1 MSGLTQVSG
10 FFGRSLALLAFAVAL
25 AAALPATADTPGPY
39 AGLRKT
45 VAVDT
50 FQTPDSII
58 GGAGT
63 SEGLTSMLTDAL
75 VHDGR
80 FVVVERDAL
89 SVISTEQQ
97 LGTQHSTTA
106 ETSAAAGNLIG
117 ANLIVRGAV
126 TKFEAQAQSNSISI
140 AGVGMSS
147 GHAVVAVTLRVID
160 TTTGQVIATS
170 KGEGTAATHGAT
182 LSLVVKGQP
191 AALGSQNQTP
201 LGQAAEEAIS
211 RAVAGIVTGMEHAP
225 WSALVVDNADG
236 HIYIN
241 AGAAQNLQP
250 QTVLHVYRKDRDL
263 TDPATGIVLETLRTD
278 VGVVRVTE
286 VREKVSVAEV
296 VSGGPPVRGDMLQLQ

>member
-1 MSGLTQVSG
+1 LV
-10 FFGRSLALLAFAVAL
+10 AAVPAFAQ
-25 AAALPATADTPGPY
+25 PASPSPY
-39 AGLRKT
+39 SGLRKT

-80 FVVVERDAL
+80 FVVVERAAM
-89 SVISTEQQ
+89 STIATEQQ
-97 LGTQHSTTA
+97 LAVQHSTTA
-106 ETSAAAGNLIG
+106 ETAAQTGQLIG

-160 TTTGQVIATS
+160 TSTGQVIATA
-170 KGEGTAATHGAT
+170 KGEGTAATHAAT
-182 LSLVVKGQP
+182 LSLTVKGQA
-191 AALGSQNQTP
+191 AALGSQHDTP
-201 LGQAAEEAIS
+201 LGQAAEQAID
-211 RAVAGIVTGMEHAP
+211 RAVAGITTGMEHAP
-225 WSALVVDNADG
+225 WTALVVENANG
-236 HIYIN
+236 KVFIN
-241 AGAAQNLQP
+241 AGEAQNLQP
-250 QTVLHVYRKDRDL
+250 QTLLHVYRKDRDL
-263 TDPATGIVLETLRTD
+263 TDPATGVVLETLRID

-286 VREKVSVAEV
+286 VREKISVAEV
-296 VSGGPPVRGDMLQLQ
+296 VSGGPPVRGDMLQLQPQ